1 MTISTKTVT
10 VLASSRLGCI
20 DLTEDLEAL
29 IEASGLQEGA
39 VVVFCAHTTCA
50 LAINEWEDGVLED
63 LRKRLNALFPP
74 DAYYAHDDLER
85 RTQNLTEDERSNGAA
100 HVAQM
105 IVGGTSHVIP
115 VADGRPMLGTW
126 QRLFLL
132 ELDEPK
138 PRAVVFQLLGS
149 STQSLVTNNQNASPA
164 YSP

>member
-1 MTISTKTVT
+1 MTISPKTVT
-10 VLASSRLGCI
+10 VLAPDRLGCI
-20 DLTEDLEAL
+20 DLTPDLASL
-29 IEASGLQEGA
+29 IAAWGFREGA
-39 VVVFCAHTTCA
+39 VVAFCAHTTCA
-50 LAINEWEDGVLED
+50 LVINEWEDGALED
-63 LRKRLNALFPP
+63 LRERVESLFPP
-74 DAYYAHDDLER
+74 DVYYAHDDLER
-85 RTQNLTEDERSNGAA
+85 RTQNITEDERRNGAA

-115 VADGRPMLGTW
+115 VVDGRPMLGTW

-138 PRAVVFQLLGS
+138 PRNVVFQPLVS